1 MKSTHFSNFGT
12 VKSFNMNSG
21 NSKSN
26 TQHNYMRLF
35 IVIFISFICFSISAQ
50 DSRLANQ
57 YYQSGEYEKAA
68 SMYLKLFNKTKK
80 NDYYFNKYIESLIA
94 IEKYDEAEKGI
105 KKQLK
110 TRPND
115 VQLFVTYGN
124 LYEKQ
129 FDSVNAEK
137 QYKLAIQNMAPDI
150 GLISRIGN
158 SFTSLAKY
166 DLAIEVYQKGEELID
181 RPNTFSYN
189 LADLY
194 RRKGNTEKMITY
206 YLNSIERFAKN
217 INNLINTLQRY
228 LEEDGYVELQKQLYE
243 KIQEDD
249 TQDLYYQ
256 ILEWTFIHRKE
267 YKKAFRQA
275 RSVDRKNEEN
285 GGRVFEVAEIAYN
298 AKDYEV
304 AIQAYQY
311 VTDTKGENSS
321 YYLDAKRGLLNAKKK
336 KITGNYDYTK
346 EDLVSLE
353 SEYNSFLDEFGRN
366 RQTALLMY
374 ELADFEALYLNNLDT
389 AIVILQEMIGYA
401 GVDKYVVANAKLNLA
416 DYMLMQGNV
425 WESTLLY
432 SQVDKQMKEG
442 ILGERA
448 RFRNAMLSYYR
459 GDFEW
464 AQEQFDIL
472 KTATSKL
479 ISNDAIDRSVFIMDN
494 LGLDTTDVPLKM
506 FAISDQ
512 LIFQN
517 RFDDAFEKMD
527 SILILFPKH
536 GLEDDILYNKANI
549 FRKQR
554 KYDDAIAAYDTI
566 ITNYPEEIRADNSL
580 FELAEL
586 HEKILL
592 KPEKAK
598 DLYEKLFLDFSGS
611 TYAVEARKRYRI
623 LRGDDIQ

>member
-1 MKSTHFSNFGT
+1 
-12 VKSFNMNSG
+12 
-21 NSKSN
+21 
-26 TQHNYMRLF
+26 MRIFLILF
-35 IVIFISFICFSISAQ
+35 IAVISFGLTAQ
-50 DSRLANQ
+50 DSRLAHQ

-68 SMYLKLFNKTKK
+68 SMYLKLFNKTGK
-80 NDYYFNKYIESLIA
+80 NDYYFNRYIESLIA
-94 IEKYDEAEKGI
+94 IEEYEEAEKGI
-105 KKQLK
+105 KNQIKN
-110 TRPND
+110 RPND
-115 VQLFVTYGN
+115 VQLYVTYGN

-129 FDSVNAEK
+129 FDTENAEK
-137 QYKLAIQNMAPDI
+137 QYKRAIENMEPDV
-150 GLISRIGN
+150 GLISRIGS
-158 SFTSLAKY
+158 SFTTLAKY
-166 DLAIEVYQKGEELID
+166 DLAIEVFEKGEKLID

-189 LADLY
+189 LAGLY
-194 RRKGNTEKMITY
+194 HRKGDTEKMIEA
-206 YLNSIERFAKN
+206 YLNSVARFRNN
-217 INNLINTLQRY
+217 INNLINTFQRY
-228 LEEDGYVELQKQLYE
+228 LEDEGYVELQKQLYE
-243 KIQEDD
+243 RIQEDD
-249 TQDLYYQ
+249 TEDLYNE
-256 ILEWTFIHRKE
+256 ILAWTFIHRKE

-275 RSVDRKNEEN
+275 RSVDRRNDEN
-285 GGRVFEVAEIAYN
+285 GGRVFEIADIAYN
-298 AKDYEV
+298 DKAYDV

-321 YYLDAKRGLLNAKKK
+321 YYLDAKRGLLNSKKK

-346 EDLVSLE
+346 EDLVSLK

-366 RQTALLMY
+366 RQTALLMS
-374 ELADFEALYLNNLDT
+374 ELADFEALYLNDLDT
-389 AIVILQEMIGYA
+389 AIFILQELIGFA
-401 GVDKYVVANAKLNLA
+401 GVDKYIVANAKLNLA
-416 DYMLMQGNV
+416 DYLLMQGDV

-432 SQVDKQMKEG
+432 SQVDKDMKEG
-442 ILGERA
+442 VLGERA

-494 LGLDTTDVPLKM
+494 LGLDTTDVPLRM

-517 RFDDAFEKMD
+517 RFDEAFDKMD
-527 SILILFPKH
+527 SILILFPEH

-549 FRKQR
+549 FKRQK
-554 KYDDAIAAYDTI
+554 KYDEAIAAYDTI
-566 ITNYPEEIRADNSL
+566 IVNYPEEIRADNAL

-586 HEKILL
+586 YEKVLL

-611 TYAVEARKRYRI
+611 TFAIESRKRFRI
-623 LRGDDIQ
+623 LRGDDVQ

>member
-1 MKSTHFSNFGT
+1 
-12 VKSFNMNSG
+12 
-21 NSKSN
+21 
-26 TQHNYMRLF
+26 MRFF
-35 IVIFISFICFSISAQ
+35 IILLISFISFGISAQ

-80 NDYYFNKYIESLIA
+80 NDYYFNRYIESLIA
-94 IEKYDEAEKGI
+94 IEAYEEAEKGI
-105 KKQLK
+105 KEQIKQ
-110 TRPND
+110 RPKD
-115 VQLFVTYGN
+115 VQLYVTYGN

-129 FDSVNAEK
+129 SDGINAEK
-137 QYKLAIQNMAPDI
+137 QYKRAIENMTSDI
-150 GLISRIGN
+150 GLISRIGS
-158 SFTSLAKY
+158 SFASLAKY
-166 DLAIEVYQKGEELID
+166 DLAIQVYEKGEELID
-181 RPNTFSYN
+181 RKNLFSYN

-194 RRKGNTEKMITY
+194 RRKGNTKKMIEG
-206 YLNSIERFAKN
+206 YLNSVDRFKKN

-228 LEEDGYVELQKQLYE
+228 LNDEGYVELQKQLYE
-243 KIQEDD
+243 RIQEDES
-249 TQDLYYQ
+249 QDLYNE
-256 ILEWTFIHRKE
+256 ILAWTFIHRKE
-267 YKKAFRQA
+267 YNRAFRQA
-275 RSVDRKNEEN
+275 RSVDRRNDEN
-285 GGRVFEVAEIAYN
+285 GGRVFEIAEIAYN
-298 AKDYEV
+298 AKDYDV
-304 AIQAYQY
+304 AIDAFNYI
-311 VTDTKGENSS
+311 TENKGENSS
-321 YYLDAKRGLLNAKKK
+321 YYLDAKRGLLNAKRK
-336 KITGNYDYTK
+336 KITSNYDYSQ
-346 EDLVSLE
+346 EDLENLE
-353 SEYNSFLDEFGRN
+353 AEYNSFLDEFGRN
-366 RQTALLMY
+366 RQTALLMS
-374 ELADFEALYLNNLDT
+374 ELADFEALYLNDLDT

-416 DYMLMQGNV
+416 DYLLMQGDV

-442 ILGERA
+442 VLGERA

-506 FAISDQ
+506 FAVSEQ

-517 RFDDAFEKMD
+517 RFDEAFDKMD
-527 SILILFPKH
+527 SILILFPEH

-549 FRKQR
+549 FRKQK

-586 HEKILL
+586 YERVLNEPL
-592 KPEKAK
+592 KAK

-611 TYAVEARKRYRI
+611 TYAVEARKRFRI

>member
-1 MKSTHFSNFGT
+1 MTHFSTFSITNSFYMSLIRLLQEQTMNGMKLLLVVFIAT
-12 VKSFNMNSG
+12 LSFN
-21 NSKSN
+21 
-26 TQHNYMRLF
+26 
-35 IVIFISFICFSISAQ
+35 ISAQ

-68 SMYLKLFNKTKK
+68 SMYLKLFNKTRK
-80 NDYYFNKYIESLIA
+80 NDYYFNRYIESLIA
-94 IEKYDEAEKGI
+94 IEEYKEAETGI
-105 KKQLK
+105 KEQIKN
-110 TRPND
+110 RPKD
-115 VQLFVTYGN
+115 VQLYVTYGN

-129 FDSVNAEK
+129 SDTENANK
-137 QYKLAIQNMAPDI
+137 QYKRAVENMPADI
-150 GLISRIGN
+150 GIISRIGS
-158 SFTSLAKY
+158 SFASLAKY
-166 DLAIEVYQKGEELID
+166 DLAIEVYEKGEKLID

-194 RRKGNTEKMITY
+194 RRKGDTVNMINS
-206 YLNSIERFAKN
+206 YLNSIERFKKN
-217 INNLINTLQRY
+217 LNNLINTLNRN
-228 LEEDGYVELQKQLYE
+228 LEDEGYVELQKQLYE
-243 KIQEDD
+243 RIQSDEENV
-249 TQDLYYQ
+249 LYNE
-256 ILEWTFIHRKE
+256 LLAWTFIHRKE

-275 RSVDRKNEEN
+275 RSVDRRNEET
-285 GGRVFEVAEIAYN
+285 GGRVFEIAEIAYN
-298 AKDYEV
+298 DKDYDV

-311 VTDTKGENSS
+311 ITETKGENSS

-346 EDLVSLE
+346 EDLVSLKV
-353 SEYNSFLDEFGRN
+353 EYNSFLDEFGRN
-366 RQTALLMY
+366 RQTALLMS
-374 ELADFEALYLNNLDT
+374 ELADFEALYLNDLDT
-389 AIVILQEMIGYA
+389 AIVILQELIGFA

-416 DYMLMQGNV
+416 DYMLMQGDV

-442 ILGERA
+442 VLGERA

-494 LGLDTTDVPLKM
+494 LGLDTTPVPLQM
-506 FAISDQ
+506 FATSEQ

-517 RFDDAFEKMD
+517 RFEEAFDKMD
-527 SILILFPKH
+527 SILILFPEH

-554 KYDDAIAAYDTI
+554 KFDEAIAAYDTI
-566 ITNYPEEIRADNSL
+566 ILNYPEEIRADNSI
-580 FELAEL
+580 FELADL
-586 HEKILL
+586 YEKVLV

-598 DLYEKLFLDFSGS
+598 ALYEKLFLDFSGS
-611 TYAVEARKRYRI
+611 TYAVEARKRFRI

>member
-1 MKSTHFSNFGT
+1 
-12 VKSFNMNSG
+12 
-21 NSKSN
+21 
-26 TQHNYMRLF
+26 MRLL
-35 IVIFISFICFSISAQ
+35 IILFISAFALGVSAQ
-50 DSRLANQ
+50 NSRLANQ

-68 SMYLKLFNKTKK
+68 SMYLQLFNKTGK
-80 NDYYFNKYIESLIA
+80 NDYYFNRYIESLIA
-94 IEKYDEAEKGI
+94 VEAYEEAEKGI
-105 KKQLK
+105 KNQIKE
-110 TRPND
+110 RPND
-115 VQLFVTYGN
+115 VQLYVTYGN

-129 FDSVNAEK
+129 SDSENADK
-137 QYKLAIQNMAPDI
+137 QYKKAIQNMTADV
-150 GLISRIGN
+150 GLISRIGS
-158 SFTSLAKY
+158 SFASLAKY
-166 DLAIEVYQKGEELID
+166 DLAIDVYEKGEKLLE

-194 RRKGNTEKMITY
+194 RRKGETEKMINA
-206 YLNSIERFAKN
+206 YLNSVERFKNN
-217 INNLINTLQRY
+217 INNLINTFQRY

-243 KIQEDD
+243 RIQEDEE
-249 TQDLYYQ
+249 QDLYNE
-256 ILEWTFIHRKE
+256 ILSWTFIHRKE

-275 RSVDRKNEEN
+275 RSLDRRNEEN

-298 AKDYEV
+298 ARDYDV
-304 AIQAYQY
+304 AIEAYEY
-311 VTDTKGENSS
+311 VTTTKGENSS

-346 EDLVSLE
+346 EDLNSLK

-366 RQTALLMY
+366 RQTALLMS

-389 AIVILQEMIGYA
+389 AIIILQEMISYA
-401 GVDKYVVANAKLNLA
+401 GVDKYIVANAKLNLA
-416 DYMLMQGNV
+416 DYLLMQGEV

-432 SQVDKQMKEG
+432 SQVDKEMKEG
-442 ILGERA
+442 VLGERA

-506 FAISDQ
+506 FATSEQ

-517 RFDDAFEKMD
+517 RFSEAFDKMD
-527 SILILFPKH
+527 SILILFPEH

-549 FRKQR
+549 FKKQK
-554 KYDDAIAAYDTI
+554 KYEAAVAAYDTI
-566 ITNYPEEIRADNSL
+566 ITNYPEEIRADNAL

-586 HEKILL
+586 YEKVLL

-598 DLYEKLFLDFSGS
+598 ELYEKLFIDFSGS
-611 TYAVEARKRYRI
+611 TYAVEARKRFRI
-623 LRGDDIQ
+623 LRGDDVQ

>member
-1 MKSTHFSNFGT
+1 
-12 VKSFNMNSG
+12 
-21 NSKSN
+21 
-26 TQHNYMRLF
+26 MRFF
-35 IVIFISFICFSISAQ
+35 IILLISFISIGISAQ

-80 NDYYFNKYIESLIA
+80 NDYYFNRYIESLIA
-94 IEKYDEAEKGI
+94 IEAYDEAEKGI
-105 KKQLK
+105 KEQIKQ
-110 TRPND
+110 RPKD
-115 VQLFVTYGN
+115 VQLYVTYGN

-129 FDSVNAEK
+129 SDAVNAEK
-137 QYKLAIQNMAPDI
+137 QYKRAIENMTSDI
-150 GLISRIGN
+150 GLISRIGS
-158 SFTSLAKY
+158 SFASLAKY
-166 DLAIEVYQKGEELID
+166 DLAIQVYEKGEELID
-181 RPNTFSYN
+181 RKNLFSYN

-194 RRKGNTEKMITY
+194 RRKGNTKKMIEG
-206 YLNSIERFAKN
+206 YLNSVDRFKKN

-228 LEEDGYVELQKQLYE
+228 LNDEGYVELQKQLYE
-243 KIQEDD
+243 RIQEDES
-249 TQDLYYQ
+249 QDLYNE
-256 ILEWTFIHRKE
+256 ILAWTFIHRKE
-267 YKKAFRQA
+267 YKRAFRQA
-275 RSVDRKNEEN
+275 RSVDRRNDEN
-285 GGRVFEVAEIAYN
+285 GGRVFEIAEIAYN
-298 AKDYEV
+298 AKDYDV
-304 AIQAYQY
+304 AIEAFNYI
-311 VTDTKGENSS
+311 TENKGENSS
-321 YYLDAKRGLLNAKKK
+321 YYLDAKRGLLNAKRK
-336 KITGNYDYTK
+336 KITSNYDYSQ
-346 EDLVSLE
+346 EDLENLE

-366 RQTALLMY
+366 RQTALLMS
-374 ELADFEALYLNNLDT
+374 ELADFEALYLNDLDT

-416 DYMLMQGNV
+416 DYLLMQGDV

-442 ILGERA
+442 VLGERA

-506 FAISDQ
+506 FAVSEQ

-517 RFDDAFEKMD
+517 RFDEAFDKMD
-527 SILILFPKH
+527 SILILFPEH

-549 FRKQR
+549 FRKQK
-554 KYDDAIAAYDTI
+554 KYEDAIAAYDTI

-586 HEKILL
+586 YERVLNEPL
-592 KPEKAK
+592 KAK

-611 TYAVEARKRYRI
+611 TYAVEARKRFRI

>member
-1 MKSTHFSNFGT
+1 
-12 VKSFNMNSG
+12 
-21 NSKSN
+21 
-26 TQHNYMRLF
+26 MRFF
-35 IVIFISFICFSISAQ
+35 IILLISFISFGISAQ

-80 NDYYFNKYIESLIA
+80 NDYYFNRYIESLIA
-94 IEKYDEAEKGI
+94 IEAYEEAEKGI
-105 KKQLK
+105 KEQIKQ
-110 TRPND
+110 RPKD
-115 VQLFVTYGN
+115 VQLYVTYGN

-129 FDSVNAEK
+129 SDGINAEK
-137 QYKLAIQNMAPDI
+137 QYKRAIENMTSDI
-150 GLISRIGN
+150 GLISRIGS
-158 SFTSLAKY
+158 SFASLAKY
-166 DLAIEVYQKGEELID
+166 DLAIQVYEKGEELID
-181 RPNTFSYN
+181 RKNLFSYN

-194 RRKGNTEKMITY
+194 RRKGNTKKMIEG
-206 YLNSIERFAKN
+206 YLNSVDRFKKN

-228 LEEDGYVELQKQLYE
+228 LNDEGYVELQKQLYE
-243 KIQEDD
+243 RIQEDES
-249 TQDLYYQ
+249 QDLYNE
-256 ILEWTFIHRKE
+256 ILAWTFIHRKE
-267 YKKAFRQA
+267 YNKAFRQA
-275 RSVDRKNEEN
+275 RSVDRRNDEN
-285 GGRVFEVAEIAYN
+285 GGRVFEIAEIAYN
-298 AKDYEV
+298 AKDYDV
-304 AIQAYQY
+304 AIDAFNYI
-311 VTDTKGENSS
+311 TENKGENSS
-321 YYLDAKRGLLNAKKK
+321 YYLDAKRGLLNAKRK
-336 KITGNYDYTK
+336 KITSNYDYSQ
-346 EDLVSLE
+346 EDLENLE
-353 SEYNSFLDEFGRN
+353 AEYNSFLDEFGRN
-366 RQTALLMY
+366 RQTALLMS
-374 ELADFEALYLNNLDT
+374 ELADFEALYLNDLDT

-416 DYMLMQGNV
+416 DYLLMQGDV

-442 ILGERA
+442 VLGERA

-506 FAISDQ
+506 FAVSEQ

-517 RFDDAFEKMD
+517 RFDEAFDKMD
-527 SILILFPKH
+527 SILILFPEH

-549 FRKQR
+549 FRKQK

-586 HEKILL
+586 YERVLNEPL
-592 KPEKAK
+592 KAK

-611 TYAVEARKRYRI
+611 TYAVEARKRFRI

>member
-1 MKSTHFSNFGT
+1 MNFST
-12 VKSFNMNSG
+12 
-21 NSKSN
+21 SKSK
-26 TQHNYMRLF
+26 TQPNYMRF
-35 IVIFISFICFSISAQ
+35 FVILLISILSFGLSAQ

-68 SMYLKLFNKTKK
+68 TMYLKLFNKTKN
-80 NDYYFNKYIESLIA
+80 NDYYFNRYIESLIA
-94 IEKYDEAEKGI
+94 TEDYAEAEKGI
-105 KKQLK
+105 KAQIKN
-110 TRPND
+110 RPND
-115 VQLFVTYGN
+115 VQLYVTYGN

-129 FDSVNAEK
+129 FDSENADK
-137 QYKLAIQNMAPDI
+137 QYKKAIANMTPDI
-150 GLISRIGN
+150 GLISRIGS
-158 SFTSLAKY
+158 SFASLAKY
-166 DLAIEVYQKGEELID
+166 DLAIEVYEKGEELINK
-181 RPNTFSYN
+181 PNTFSYN

-194 RRKGNTEKMITY
+194 RRKGDTPKMINA
-206 YLNSIERFAKN
+206 YLNSIGRFKQN

-228 LEEDGYVELQKQLYE
+228 LDDDGYVELQKQLYE
-243 KIQEDD
+243 RIQEDD
-249 TQDLYYQ
+249 SQDDYKE
-256 ILEWTFIHRKE
+256 ILGWTFIHRKE
-267 YKKAFRQA
+267 YDKAFRQA
-275 RSVDRKNEEN
+275 RSVDRRNDEN
-285 GGRVFEVAEIAYN
+285 GGRVFEIAEIAYN
-298 AKDYEV
+298 AKDYDV
-304 AIQAYQY
+304 AIEAYQY

-321 YYLDAKRGLLNAKKK
+321 YYLDAKRGLLNSKKK
-336 KITGNYDYTK
+336 KITGNYDYTN
-346 EDLVSLE
+346 EDLTSLK

-366 RQTALLMY
+366 RQTALLMS
-374 ELADFEALYLNNLDT
+374 ELADFEALYLNDLDT
-389 AIVILQEMIGYA
+389 AIIILKEMIGFA

-416 DYMLMQGNV
+416 DYMLMQGDV

-432 SQVDKQMKEG
+432 SQVDKDMKEG
-442 ILGERA
+442 VLGERA
-448 RFRNAMLSYYR
+448 RFRNAMLSYYW

-506 FAISDQ
+506 FAESEQ

-517 RFDDAFEKMD
+517 KFDEAFEKMD
-527 SILILFPKH
+527 SILILFPEH

-554 KYDDAIAAYDTI
+554 RFDEAIAAYDTI
-566 ITNYPEEIRADNSL
+566 ILNYPEEIRADNSL

-586 HEKILL
+586 YEKVLI

-598 DLYEKLFLDFSGS
+598 ELYEKLFLDFSGS
-611 TYAVEARKRYRI
+611 TYAVEARKRFRI

>member
-1 MKSTHFSNFGT
+1 
-12 VKSFNMNSG
+12 
-21 NSKSN
+21 
-26 TQHNYMRLF
+26 MRLF
-35 IVIFISFICFSISAQ
+35 IILFISFISFGLSAQ

-80 NDYYFNKYIESLIA
+80 NDYYFNRYIESLIA
-94 IEKYDEAEKGI
+94 VEEYDEAEKGI
-105 KKQLK
+105 KNQIKN
-110 TRPND
+110 RPND
-115 VQLFVTYGN
+115 VQLYVTYGN

-129 FDSVNAEK
+129 FDSANAEK
-137 QYKLAIQNMAPDI
+137 QYKRAIQNMTSDV
-150 GLISRIGN
+150 GLISKIGS

-166 DLAIEVYQKGEELID
+166 DLAIEVYEKGEELID

-194 RRKGNTEKMITY
+194 RRKGDTNNMINS
-206 YLNSIERFAKN
+206 YLNSVERFAKN

-228 LEEDGYVELQKQLYE
+228 LDDDGFVELQRQLYE
-243 KIQEDD
+243 RIQEDQS
-249 TQDLYYQ
+249 QDLYSE
-256 ILEWTFIHRKE
+256 ILAWTFIHRKE

-275 RSVDRKNEEN
+275 RSVDRRNEEN
-285 GGRVFEVAEIAYN
+285 GGRVFEIAEIAYN
-298 AKDYEV
+298 DRDYDV

-311 VTDTKGENSS
+311 VTDNKGENSS
-321 YYLDAKRGLLNAKKK
+321 YYLDAKRGMLNAKKK
-336 KITGNYDYTK
+336 KITGNYDYSK
-346 EDLVSLE
+346 EDLNSLKT
-353 SEYNSFLDEFGRN
+353 EYNSFLDEFGRN
-366 RQTALLMY
+366 RQTALLMS
-374 ELADFEALYLNNLDT
+374 ELADFEALYLNDLDT
-389 AIVILQEMIGYA
+389 AIVILQEMISYA
-401 GVDKYVVANAKLNLA
+401 GVDKYIVANAKLNLA
-416 DYMLMQGNV
+416 DYMLMQGDV

-442 ILGERA
+442 VLGERA

-517 RFDDAFEKMD
+517 RFDEAFDKMD
-527 SILILFPKH
+527 SILILFPEH

-549 FRKQR
+549 FRKQK
-554 KYDDAIAAYDTI
+554 KYEEAIIAYDTI
-566 ITNYPEEIRADNSL
+566 ILNYPEEIRADNSL

-586 HEKILL
+586 YEKVLL

-611 TYAVEARKRYRI
+611 TYAVEARKRFRI
-623 LRGDDIQ
+623 LRGDDVQ

>member
-1 MKSTHFSNFGT
+1 
-12 VKSFNMNSG
+12 MNSS
-21 NSKSN
+21 NSKST
-26 TQHNYMRLF
+26 TQGNYMRLL
-35 IVIFISFICFSISAQ
+35 VIFLISFISLGLSAQ

-68 SMYLKLFNKTKK
+68 TMYLKLFNKTKK

-94 IEKYDEAEKGI
+94 IEEYEEAEKGI
-105 KKQLK
+105 KEQIKN
-110 TRPND
+110 RPDD
-115 VQLFVTYGN
+115 VQLYVTYGN

-129 FDSVNAEK
+129 FDSENAEK
-137 QYKLAIQNMAPDI
+137 QYKRAIENMTADI
-150 GLISRIGN
+150 GLISKIGS
-158 SFTSLAKY
+158 SFASLAKY
-166 DLAIEVYQKGEELID
+166 DLAIQVYEKGEELID

-194 RRKGNTEKMITY
+194 RRKGDSPKMINA
-206 YLNSIERFAKN
+206 YLNSVERFSKN

-228 LEEDGYVELQKQLYE
+228 LDSDGFVELQRQLYE
-243 KIQEDD
+243 RIQEDD
-249 TQDLYYQ
+249 SNLLYND
-256 ILEWTFIHRKE
+256 ILAWTFVYRKE

-298 AKDYEV
+298 DKDYDV

-311 VTDTKGENSS
+311 VSDTKGENSS

-336 KITGNYDYTK
+336 KITGNFDYTT
-346 EDLVSLE
+346 EDLVSLK

-366 RQTALLMY
+366 RQTALLMS
-374 ELADFEALYLNNLDT
+374 ELADFEALYLNDLDT
-389 AIVILQEMIGYA
+389 AIVILQEMIGFA

-416 DYMLMQGNV
+416 DYMLMQGDV

-442 ILGERA
+442 VLGEKA

-517 RFDDAFEKMD
+517 RFDEAFDKMD
-527 SILILFPKH
+527 SILILFPEH

-549 FRKQR
+549 YRMQR

-586 HEKILL
+586 YEKVLV

-611 TYAVEARKRYRI
+611 TFAVESRKRFRI

>member
-1 MKSTHFSNFGT
+1 
-12 VKSFNMNSG
+12 
-21 NSKSN
+21 
-26 TQHNYMRLF
+26 MRLF
-35 IVIFISFICFSISAQ
+35 IILLISFVSFGLTAQ

-68 SMYLKLFNKTKK
+68 SMYLTLFNKTKK
-80 NDYYFNKYIESLIA
+80 NDYYFNRYIESLIA
-94 IEKYDEAEKGI
+94 VEDYAEAEKGI
-105 KKQLK
+105 KNQIKN
-110 TRPND
+110 RPKD
-115 VQLFVTYGN
+115 VQLYVTYGN

-137 QYKLAIQNMAPDI
+137 QYKRAIKNMTPDI
-150 GLISRIGN
+150 GMISKIGS
-158 SFTSLAKY
+158 SFSSLAKY
-166 DLAIEVYQKGEELID
+166 DLAIEVYEKGEELID

-194 RRKGNTEKMITY
+194 RRKGDTNKMISS
-206 YLNSIERFAKN
+206 YLNSVERFAKN

-228 LEEDGYVELQKQLYE
+228 LDEDGFVELQKQLYE
-243 KIQEDD
+243 RIQEDD
-249 TQDLYYQ
+249 SQDLFKE
-256 ILEWTFIHRKE
+256 ILAWTFIHRKE

-275 RSVDRKNEEN
+275 RSVDRRNDEN
-285 GGRVFEVAEIAYN
+285 GGRVFEIAEIAYN
-298 AKDYEV
+298 DRNYDV
-304 AIQAYQY
+304 AIEAYQY

-321 YYLDAKRGLLNAKKK
+321 YYLDAKRGMLNAKKK

-346 EDLVSLE
+346 EDLTSLK

-366 RQTALLMY
+366 RQTALLMS
-374 ELADFEALYLNNLDT
+374 ELADFEALYLNDLDT
-389 AIVILQEMIGYA
+389 AIVILQEMISYA

-416 DYMLMQGNV
+416 DYMLMQGDV

-442 ILGERA
+442 VLGERA

-506 FAISDQ
+506 FAVSDQ

-517 RFDDAFEKMD
+517 RFDEAFDKMD

-549 FRKQR
+549 FRRQK
-554 KYDDAIAAYDTI
+554 KYDAAIAAYDTI
-566 ITNYPEEIRADNSL
+566 ILNYPEEIRADNSL

-586 HEKILL
+586 YEKVLL

-598 DLYEKLFLDFSGS
+598 GLYEKLFLDFSGS
-611 TYAVEARKRYRI
+611 TYAVEARKRFRI
-623 LRGDDIQ
+623 LRGDDVQ

>member
-1 MKSTHFSNFGT
+1 MKSTHFSNFGI
-12 VKSFNMNSG
+12 VNYFNM
-21 NSKSN
+21 
-26 TQHNYMRLF
+26 NYMRLF
-35 IVIFISFICFSISAQ
+35 IILIISFISFSITAQ

-68 SMYLKLFNKTKK
+68 TMYLKLFNKTKK
-80 NDYYFNKYIESLIA
+80 NDYYFNRYIESLIA
-94 IEKYDEAEKGI
+94 VEDYVEAEKGI
-105 KKQLK
+105 KAQIKN
-110 TRPND
+110 RPKD
-115 VQLFVTYGN
+115 VQLYVTYGN

-129 FDSVNAEK
+129 FDSENAEK
-137 QYKLAIQNMAPDI
+137 QYKKAIQNMTADPGMISKI
-150 GLISRIGN
+150 GS
-158 SFTSLAKY
+158 SFAGLAKY
-166 DLAIEVYQKGEELID
+166 DLAIQVYEKGERLSNK
-181 RPNTFSYN
+181 PSVFSYQ

-194 RRKGNTEKMITY
+194 RRKGETDKMITY
-206 YLNSIERFAKN
+206 YLNSINRFKSN
-217 INNLINTLQRY
+217 INNFINTLQRY
-228 LEEDGYVELQKQLYE
+228 LEEDGYVELQRQLYE
-243 KIQEDD
+243 RVQEIDAN
-249 TQDLYYQ
+249 DLYYEV
-256 ILEWTFIHRKE
+256 LAWTFIHRKE
-267 YKKAFRQA
+267 YKTAFRQA
-275 RSVDRKNEEN
+275 RSVDRRNEEN
-285 GGRVFEVAEIAYN
+285 GGRVFEIAEIAYN
-298 AKDYEV
+298 DRAYDV
-304 AIQAYQY
+304 AIEAYQY

-321 YYLDAKRGLLNAKKK
+321 YYLDAKRGSLNSKKK

-346 EDLVSLE
+346 EDLISLKA
-353 SEYNSFLDEFGRN
+353 EYNSFLDEFGRN
-366 RQTALLMY
+366 RQTALLMS
-374 ELADFEALYLNNLDT
+374 ELADFEALYLNDLDS
-389 AIVILQEMIGYA
+389 AIKILKEMIGFA
-401 GVDKYVVANAKLNLA
+401 GVDKYVVANGKLNLA
-416 DYMLMQGNV
+416 DYMLMQGDV

-448 RFRNAMLSYYR
+448 RFKNAMLSYYR

-527 SILILFPKH
+527 SILILFPEH

-549 FRKQR
+549 FRKQK
-554 KYDDAIAAYDTI
+554 KYNDAIAAYDTI

-586 HEKILL
+586 YEKVLS

-598 DLYEKLFLDFSGS
+598 GLYEKLFLDFSGS
-611 TYAVEARKRYRI
+611 TFAVEARKRFRI

>member
-1 MKSTHFSNFGT
+1 
-12 VKSFNMNSG
+12 
-21 NSKSN
+21 
-26 TQHNYMRLF
+26 MRF
-35 IVIFISFICFSISAQ
+35 IVILLISFISFNVSAQ

-80 NDYYFNKYIESLIA
+80 NDYYFNRYIESLIA
-94 IEKYDEAEKGI
+94 IEAYDEAEKGI
-105 KKQLK
+105 KAQIKN
-110 TRPND
+110 RPKD
-115 VQLFVTYGN
+115 VQLYVTYGN

-129 FDSVNAEK
+129 FDSENAEI
-137 QYKLAIQNMAPDI
+137 QYKRAIENMTGDI
-150 GLISRIGN
+150 GMISKIGS
-158 SFTSLAKY
+158 SFASLAKY
-166 DLAIEVYQKGEELID
+166 DLAILVYEKGEELID

-194 RRKGNTEKMITY
+194 RRKGDNEKMIHY
-206 YLNSIERFAKN
+206 YLNSADRFRKN

-228 LEEDGYVELQKQLYE
+228 LEEEAYVELQKQLYE
-243 KIQEDD
+243 RIQEDD
-249 TQDLYYQ
+249 SNDLYNE
-256 ILEWTFIHRKE
+256 LLAWTFIHRKE

-275 RSVDRKNEEN
+275 RSVDRRNEEN
-285 GGRVFEVAEIAYN
+285 GGRVFEIADIAYN
-298 AKDYEV
+298 AKNYDV
-304 AIQAYQY
+304 AIEAYQY
-311 VTDTKGENSS
+311 VTDSKGENSS

-336 KITGNYDYTK
+336 KITGNYDYTT
-346 EDLVSLE
+346 EDLESLK

-366 RQTALLMY
+366 RQTALLMS
-374 ELADFEALYLNNLDT
+374 ELADFEALYLNDLDT
-389 AIVILQEMIGYA
+389 AIIILQEMISYA

-416 DYMLMQGNV
+416 DYMLMQGDV

-442 ILGERA
+442 VLGERA

-527 SILILFPKH
+527 SILILFPEH

-549 FRKQR
+549 YRKQK

-566 ITNYPEEIRADNSL
+566 ITNYPEEIRADNAL

-586 HEKILL
+586 YEKVLV

-598 DLYEKLFLDFSGS
+598 SLYEKLFIDFSGS

-623 LRGDDIQ
+623 LRGDDVQ

>member
-1 MKSTHFSNFGT
+1 MEL
-12 VKSFNMNSG
+12 VL
-21 NSKSN
+21 SKN
-26 TQHNYMRLF
+26 KIQHNYMRFL
-35 IVIFISFICFSISAQ
+35 IVLFISFIALSLTAQ

-57 YYQSGEYEKAA
+57 YYESAEYEKAA
-68 SMYLKLFNKTKK
+68 TMYLKLFNKTKK
-80 NDYYFNKYIESLIA
+80 NDYYFNRYIESLIA
-94 IEKYDEAEKGI
+94 IEAYKEAEKGI
-105 KKQLK
+105 KAQIKN
-110 TRPND
+110 RPKE
-115 VQLFVTYGN
+115 VQLYVTYGN

-137 QYKLAIQNMAPDI
+137 QYKKAIENMPSDI
-150 GLISRIGN
+150 GIISRIAS
-158 SFTSLAKY
+158 SFTGLAKY
-166 DLAIEVYQKGEELID
+166 DLAIAAYEKGEKLIN

-194 RRKGNTEKMITY
+194 RRKGDNVNMINS
-206 YLNSIERFAKN
+206 YLNSIERFKQS
-217 INNLINTLQRY
+217 LNTLISRLQMY
-228 LEEDGYVELQKQLYE
+228 LNEDGYVELQKQLYE
-243 KIQEDD
+243 RIQDD
-249 TQDLYYQ
+249 GSSDLYKEM
-256 ILEWTFIHRKE
+256 LAWTFIHRKE

-275 RSVDRKNEEN
+275 RSVDRIKDEN
-285 GGRVFEVAEIAYN
+285 GGRVFEIAEIAYN
-298 AKDYEV
+298 DRAYEV

-311 VTDTKGENSS
+311 ITDTKGENSS
-321 YYLDAKRGLLNAKKK
+321 YYLDAKRGLLNSKKK
-336 KITGNYDYTK
+336 KITGNYNYTR
-346 EDLVSLE
+346 EDLLSLKT
-353 SEYNSFLDEFGRN
+353 EYNSFLDEFGRN
-366 RQTALLMY
+366 RQTALLMS
-374 ELADFEALYLNNLDT
+374 ELADFEALYLNDLDT
-389 AIVILQEMIGYA
+389 AIVILKEMIEYA
-401 GVDKYVVANAKLNLA
+401 GVDKYIVANAKLNLA
-416 DYMLMQGNV
+416 DYMLMQGDV

-442 ILGERA
+442 VLGERA

-506 FAISDQ
+506 FAISEQ

-517 RFDDAFEKMD
+517 RFDEAFDKMD
-527 SILILFPKH
+527 SILVLFPEH

-549 FRKQR
+549 FRKQK
-554 KYDDAIAAYDTI
+554 KYDIAIAAYDSI
-566 ITNYPEEIRADNSL
+566 IVNYPEEIRADNSI

-586 HEKILL
+586 YEKVLL

-598 DLYEKLFLDFSGS
+598 SLYEKLFLDFSGS
-611 TYAVEARKRYRI
+611 TFAVEARKRFRV

>member
-1 MKSTHFSNFGT
+1 
-12 VKSFNMNSG
+12 
-21 NSKSN
+21 
-26 TQHNYMRLF
+26 MRLF
-35 IVIFISFICFSISAQ
+35 LVLILSLVSLGLSAQ

-68 SMYLKLFNKTKK
+68 TMYLKLFNKTKK
-80 NDYYFNKYIESLIA
+80 NDYYFNRYIESLIA
-94 IEKYDEAEKGI
+94 IEEYDEAEKGI
-105 KKQLK
+105 KEQIKN
-110 TRPND
+110 RPKD
-115 VQLFVTYGN
+115 VQLYVTYGN
-124 LYEKQ
+124 LFEKQ
-129 FDSVNAEK
+129 FDTENANK
-137 QYKLAIQNMAPDI
+137 QYRRAIANMTSDI

-158 SFTSLAKY
+158 SFASLAKY
-166 DLAIEVYQKGEELID
+166 DLAIEVYEKGEELID

-194 RRKGNTEKMITY
+194 RRKGEQKKMINS
-206 YLNSIERFAKN
+206 YLNSVQRFSNN

-228 LEEDGYVELQKQLYE
+228 LDNEGFVELQKQLYE
-243 KIQEDD
+243 RIQTDD
-249 TQDLYYQ
+249 SNVHYNE
-256 ILEWTFIHRKE
+256 ILAWTFIHRKE
-267 YKKAFRQA
+267 YKRAFRQA

-285 GGRVFEVAEIAYN
+285 GGRVIEIADIAYN
-298 AKDYEV
+298 DKDYDV

-311 VTDTKGENSS
+311 VTENKGENSS
-321 YYLDAKRGLLNAKKK
+321 YYLDAKRGLLKSKKR

-346 EDLVSLE
+346 EDLLSLKT
-353 SEYNSFLDEFGRN
+353 EYNSFLDEFGRN
-366 RQTALLMY
+366 RQTALLMS
-374 ELADFEALYLNNLDT
+374 ELADFEALYLNELDT
-389 AIVILQEMIGYA
+389 AIIILQELISFA

-442 ILGERA
+442 VLGERA

-517 RFDDAFEKMD
+517 RFEEAFQKMD
-527 SILILFPKH
+527 SILVQFPEH

-549 FRKQR
+549 FTKQR
-554 KYDDAIAAYDTI
+554 KYEDAIATYDSI
-566 ITNYPEEIRADNSL
+566 IVNFPEEIRADNAI

-586 HEKILL
+586 YERILDE
-592 KPEKAK
+592 PEKAK
-598 DLYEKLFLDFSGS
+598 ALYEKLFLDFSGS
-611 TYAVEARKRYRI
+611 TYAVEARKRFRI